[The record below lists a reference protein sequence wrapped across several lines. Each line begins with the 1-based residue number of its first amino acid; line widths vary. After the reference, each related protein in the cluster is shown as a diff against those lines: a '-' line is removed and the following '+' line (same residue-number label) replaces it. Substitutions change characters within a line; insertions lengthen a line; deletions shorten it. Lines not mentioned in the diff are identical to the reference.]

1 MALLYAV
8 AETFISQYAS
18 PSISQR
24 ALALCSVKSHC
35 SASEPTAPLRRDIQK
50 DDSMDPHAE
59 RSKNIMCFLT
69 STFAFTSAVPSSF
82 FHCSA
87 LRPLVLVHVAR
98 FFAIRAKTAAIYPK
112 TFAGRHAR
120 IPPEIQNLIREAAR
134 RQGALL
140 YSSNLALPTHLE
152 LLH

>member
-8 AETFISQYAS
+8 AETIIPQYAS
-18 PSISQR
+18 PFISQR

-35 SASEPTAPLRRDIQK
+35 SASEPTAPLRRDIQE